1 MRKWKIIRFITI
13 VFFIIFFLY
22 LLSDAVNCMNMSYP
36 HPMVGIDASNWIEQ
50 FTVDL
55 LFIMINWGIPLVIDI
70 VLMIISV
77 IKVKK
82 LKVQKKL
89 RN

>member
-70 VLMIISV
+70 VLMIIFV

>member
-82 LKVQKKL
+82 SKNLKE
-89 RN
+89 NS